1 MDMVYK
7 RCCGVDI
14 HKQLVVGCCVNERGK
29 REIRSFGTMTDELLE
44 FCGWLKERKIEMVA
58 MESTGSYWKP
68 IFNLLEVEGIPAIL
82 VNAQHVKN
90 VPGRKTDVKD
100 SEWIADLL
108 RHGLLSP
115 SFVQCRSD
123 RETKE
128 LTRYRTS
135 IVEERAREYNR
146 LDKVL
151 QGANIKLSSVA
162 SSMHTQSGMDM
173 IKAIAYGEFNATV
186 LASMAKGKMKDKQDD
201 LERALKGFIQ
211 PHQQMILSSMLSHID
226 ALTEQIEK
234 LDAEINERL
243 ADKQDIVERLDEIT
257 GVGDISAQVIVAEIG
272 SDMSRFPSP
281 KHLTSWAGVSP
292 GQNESAGKKKAQ
304 RPEKGIPR

>member
-1 MDMVYK
+1 MDIVYK
-7 RCCGVDI
+7 RCCGMDI
-14 HKQLVVGCCVNERGK
+14 HKELVFACCVNERGK
-29 REIRSFGTMTDELLE
+29 KEIRSFGTMTDELLDLCE
-44 FCGWLKERKIEMVA
+44 WLKECRIEMVA

-108 RHGLLSP
+108 KHGLLRP
-115 SFVQCRSD
+115 SFVQARAD

-135 IVEERAREYNR
+135 IIEERAREYNR

-162 SSMHTQSGMDM
+162 SSMYTKSGMAM
-173 IKAIAYGEFNATV
+173 INAIVHGELDAAV
-186 LASMAKGKMKDKQDD
+186 LATMAKGTMKNKREE
-201 LERALKGFIQ
+201 LEHALKGFIQ
-211 PHQQMILSSMLSHID
+211 PHQQMILSSMLSHIE
-226 ALTEQIEK
+226 ALTKQIEE
-234 LDAEINERL
+234 LDAEIEKRL
-243 ADKQDIVERLDEIT
+243 ADKQDIIERLDEIS
-257 GVGDISAQVIVAEIG
+257 GVGKQSAQVIVAEIG
-272 SDMSRFPSP
+272 SDMNQFPSS

-292 GQNESAGKKKAQ
+292 GQNESAGKKKEQ
-304 RPEKGIPR
+304 RPEKAMPR